1 MVLLVIRQYEGKS
14 YRLFVDWLVEAY
26 YLRIV
31 LQLSRIPH
39 FTTLQKFTERISGTI
54 LEKIIS
60 SFIIFTNIGQLF
72 VRIDS
77 SGFKATHASQY
88 YTERAKLRRRK
99 YIKLSLAAE
108 VLQQIICTI
117 KIRRAPTRHDNIDFG
132 PLITK
137 TSESLPLSVVIGD
150 KAYDSEVNH
159 ILVRDVLHALSVIP
173 ARYEHVPIRNTHGK
187 YRKLMKRGYSK
198 SLYSQRN
205 KDETIVSVI
214 KRLFGEHI
222 TSRLVK
228 TQNRELSFRCIAY
241 NIHRLTNIVVIFC
254 GFYRAD
260 NLIFFLSRNSLRSVP
275 PATLASK
282 QVGEWNTFEI
292 HALGQNYTVTL
303 NEITVISY
311 RIRNVGT

>member
-1 MVLLVIRQYEGKS
+1 MVLLVMRQYEGKS

-26 YLRIV
+26 YLRMV

-72 VRIDS
+72 VGIDS

-88 YTERAKLRRRK
+88 YAERAKLRRK
-99 YIKLSLAAE
+99 YIKLSLAADA
-108 VLQQIICTI
+108 LQQIICTI
-117 KIRRAPTRHDNIDFG
+117 KIRRAPTRHDNIDFR

-137 TSESLPLSVVIGD
+137 TSGILPLSVVIGD

-159 ILVRDVLHALSVIP
+159 ILVRDILHALSVIP

-198 SLYSQRN
+198 LLYSQRN
-205 KDETIVSVI
+205 KDETIISVI

-241 NIHRLTNIVVIFC
+241 NIRRLTNIVVIFH
-254 GFYRAD
+254 GFY
-260 NLIFFLSRNSLRSVP
+260 
-275 PATLASK
+275 
-282 QVGEWNTFEI
+282 
-292 HALGQNYTVTL
+292 
-303 NEITVISY
+303 
-311 RIRNVGT
+311 